1 MDSGEDE
8 VEPSEPKPQWPEP
21 KYAEARLEFYAKL
34 AWLPDYT
41 EVYLLEAELNGAYA
55 DVEEH
60 SSEYRRQ
67 QVAAGE
73 DAARQKSMLS
83 SRTRAASPSQ
93 RSSTWSSSAGEGR
106 RAVSR
111 FTHARRGWA
120 GART

>member
-1 MDSGEDE
+1 MPARAKPALSRPKKRRRRPSTPQRAEDQVDSGEDE

-60 SSEYRRQ
+60 
-67 QVAAGE
+67 
-73 DAARQKSMLS
+73 
-83 SRTRAASPSQ
+83 
-93 RSSTWSSSAGEGR
+93 
-106 RAVSR
+106 
-111 FTHARRGWA
+111 
-120 GART
+120 